1 MAALGESEE
10 IDMAKRE
17 TLKGASGA
25 ERIAAAASIIHRLEV
40 NALTAFALGA
50 AISLIS
56 VFAYSRS
63 ARTESWPRKIQR
75 EAEDDREQNERLLSG
90 DMPSKTALPA
100 YGSSV

>member
-1 MAALGESEE
+1 
-10 IDMAKRE
+10 MAKRE
-17 TLKGASGA
+17 ALKGASG
-25 ERIAAAASIIHRLEV
+25 ERIARRASIIHRLEV

-63 ARTESWPRKIQR
+63 ARTNRGRVKYNARPRMTGNR
-75 EAEDDREQNERLLSG
+75 AERLLSG

>member
-1 MAALGESEE
+1 
-10 IDMAKRE
+10 MAKRE
-17 TLKGASGA
+17 ALKGASGA

-75 EAEDDREQNERLLSG
+75 EAEDDQEQSEASLGGHAIEDGASRIRIERV
-90 DMPSKTALPA
+90 
-100 YGSSV
+100 SVKRAHIA